1 MDGGGGWAA
10 APRADRGTAMPA
22 APRAVKD
29 TRAPL
34 VTSNAI
40 EHQLLSIAASRQTER
55 TGAGPSAAPP
65 RMAVLRQ
72 PAGVGTVRDARLP
85 LVNGSKY
92 AQKLLS
98 IAALSQT

>member
-1 MDGGGGWAA
+1 
-10 APRADRGTAMPA
+10 
-22 APRAVKD
+22 
-29 TRAPL
+29 
-34 VTSNAI
+34 
-40 EHQLLSIAASRQTER
+40 
-55 TGAGPSAAPP
+55 
-65 RMAVLRQ
+65 MAVLRQ